1 MTLKDL
7 LERLRDAGLA
17 MQRAALA
24 DAERSDGVAAPG
36 TTTEFLSAPR
46 NSLMLRWKPEA
57 HSAIREAFAIF
68 TEEMRARH
76 SYARMRPI
84 HAYELIEGNDMEL
97 CTLFATLCGVKMAN
111 SRIYSSS
118 SAAYI
123 GAFAAAANAQQMR
136 VTLAKVCRR
145 ACQYLRSPR
154 RMGLSREAYHR

>member
-24 DAERSDGVAAPG
+24 DAERHDGVAAPG

-68 TEEMRARH
+68 TSEMRTLH
-76 SYARMRPI
+76 SYTRVRPI

-97 CTLFATLCGVKMAN
+97 STLFATLCGIKMAN
-111 SRIYSSS
+111 SAHLLVVLRGA
-118 SAAYI
+118 SAPSPRPPTRSRCASRWRRCA
-123 GAFAAAANAQQMR
+123 GARASTCAG
-136 VTLAKVCRR
+136 RR
-145 ACQYLRSPR
+145 AW
-154 RMGLSREAYHR
+154 A